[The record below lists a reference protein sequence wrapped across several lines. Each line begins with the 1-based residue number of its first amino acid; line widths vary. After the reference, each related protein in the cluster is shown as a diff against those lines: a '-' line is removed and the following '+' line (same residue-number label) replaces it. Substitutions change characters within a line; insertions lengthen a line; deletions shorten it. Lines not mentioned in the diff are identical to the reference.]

1 MLDEL
6 DGPQRLNLL
15 KFVCSFAW
23 ADLEIR
29 PSERRFV
36 SGLVGRLGLGE
47 AEARKVQQWLDAP
60 PMEEELDPHLIPL
73 RHRELFLETVREV
86 IRVDGEIADEEREH
100 LELLEELLSIRADAE
115 STI

>member
-36 SGLVGRLGLGE
+36 SGLVGRLGRQRQL
-47 AEARKVQQWLDAP
+47 ASQQ
-60 PMEEELDPHLIPL
+60 EII
-73 RHRELFLETVREV
+73 RREV
-86 IRVDGEIADEEREH
+86 QRPLKAAKSPRNIALCRGGEIKS
-100 LELLEELLSIRADAE
+100 LS
-115 STI
+115 